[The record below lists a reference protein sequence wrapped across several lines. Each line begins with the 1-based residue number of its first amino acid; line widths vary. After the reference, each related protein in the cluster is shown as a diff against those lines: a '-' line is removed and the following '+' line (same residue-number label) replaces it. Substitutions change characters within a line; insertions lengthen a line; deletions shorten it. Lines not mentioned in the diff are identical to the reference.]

1 MNIKA
6 GAYLPIDTDIEETV
20 IGAMIVDNAS
30 LEYVSQRLQPDDFW
44 SEEAGAIFKACISL
58 KDRNLEVNKG
68 SVAKELEALGQFGD
82 SINENYLDGVINAA
96 DVFFLEDNVKELLQL
111 SALRM
116 VVHICSKGQKVVMQ
130 PKADAVALIRDLLA
144 NIGALAARLVDID
157 PATLRPIAIS
167 QMQAIRHEQD
177 QLEENL
183 QDIHNLLLD
192 IKYAVEASHYEEK
205 PKPKRKSRKAK
216 GTKPTLEAQ
225 L

>member
-130 PKADAVALIRDLLA
+130 PKARPQVPQLGPLSVRS
-144 NIGALAARLVDID
+144 RRM
-157 PATLRPIAIS
+157 TLRIATITKTS
-167 QMQAIRHEQD
+167 TTTTAKRSIANR
-177 QLEENL
+177 
-183 QDIHNLLLD
+183 
-192 IKYAVEASHYEEK
+192 
-205 PKPKRKSRKAK
+205 PKPR
-216 GTKPTLEAQ
+216 TE
-225 L
+225 